1 MRKSLGVLTVTAAAL
16 MLSGCVTPPMG
27 PSIGVT
33 PGKGK
38 SFEAFQRDQYECED
52 YASRRVEGGAE
63 RANQR
68 AVGTA
73 VVATALGAA
82 IGAATGGGRSTAT
95 GAAIGGTVGTVAGA
109 NQSAHAQYGLQRRY
123 DIAYAECM
131 SAKGNEPGYGGRRRG
146 YGPPPGYPPP
156 PPPGY

>member
-1 MRKSLGVLTVTAAAL
+1 MRRSIGVLAAFAGAL

-27 PSIGVT
+27 PSIGAM
-33 PGKGK
+33 PPSGK
-38 SFEAFQRDQYECED
+38 SFDQFQREQYECED
-52 YASRRVEGGAE
+52 YASDRVAGGAE

-73 VVATALGAA
+73 VIATALGAA

-109 NQSAHAQYGLQRRY
+109 NQSARAQYSLQRRY

-131 SAKGNEPGYGGRRRG
+131 EAKGNEVRGHRRDG

-156 PPPGY
+156 PPPGR

>member
-1 MRKSLGVLTVTAAAL
+1 MSKRVGVLAAMTVAL
-16 MLSGCVTPPMG
+16 LLSGCVTTPMG

-33 PGKGK
+33 PGHGK

-52 YASRRVEGGAE
+52 YASRQVEGGAE

-73 VVATALGAA
+73 VIGTALGAA

-109 NQSAHAQYGLQRRY
+109 NQSARAQYGLQRRY

-131 SAKGNEPGYGGRRRG
+131 SAKGNEPGYGGRPRG
-146 YGPPPGYPPP
+146 YGPPPGYPPQ